1 MITYLKNGFIP
12 AVCGLFSVSILSFLL
27 GTEYYSIVTP
37 GLVTILNII
46 VILLFAVTVWHL
58 WYTAIYLRFKELKDK
73 ISANKDEYQTLMKDL
88 QKEREQFEEF
98 KKQQEEKQNGE

>member
-12 AVCGLFSVSILSFLL
+12 AVCGVFSVSILSFLL
-27 GTEYYSIVTP
+27 GTEYYSIATP

-73 ISANKDEYQTLMKDL
+73 ISANKDEYQTLMKEL
-88 QKEREQFEEF
+88 QKEREEF
-98 KKQQEEKQNGE
+98 KKQQEEKQNGK

>member
-1 MITYLKNGFIP
+1 MIKYFKNGFIP
-12 AVCGLFSVSILSFLL
+12 LVCGVFSVSILAFLL

-73 ISANKDEYQTLMKDL
+73 ISANKDEYQTLMKEL
-88 QKEREQFEEF
+88 QKERKAFEEF
-98 KKQQEEKQNGE
+98 KKQQEEKLNDK

>member
-58 WYTAIYLRFKELKDK
+58 WYTAIYLRFQELKDK
-73 ISANKDEYQTLMKDL
+73 ISINKDEYQTLMKEL
-88 QKEREQFEEF
+88 QEEKEKFEEF
-98 KKQQEEKQNGE
+98 KRQQGKQNGE

>member
-1 MITYLKNGFIP
+1 MITYFKNGFIP
-12 AVCGLFSVSILSFLL
+12 AVCGLFAVSILSFLL

-73 ISANKDEYQTLMKDL
+73 ISANKDEYQTLMKEL
-88 QKEREQFEEF
+88 QKEREEF
-98 KKQQEEKQNGE
+98 KKQQEEKQNAE

>member
-12 AVCGLFSVSILSFLL
+12 AVCGLFAVSILSFLL

-58 WYTAIYLRFKELKDK
+58 WYTTIYLRFKELKDK

-88 QKEREQFEEF
+88 QKEREKLEEF
-98 KKQQEEKQNGE
+98 KKQQEKQNGE

>member
-1 MITYLKNGFIP
+1 MITYFKNGFIP

-37 GLVTILNII
+37 ALVTILNII

-88 QKEREQFEEF
+88 QKEREEF
-98 KKQQEEKQNGE
+98 KKQQEEKHNGE

>member
-27 GTEYYSIVTP
+27 GTEYYSIATP

-46 VILLFAVTVWHL
+46 VILLFAVTV
-58 WYTAIYLRFKELKDK
+58 
-73 ISANKDEYQTLMKDL
+73 
-88 QKEREQFEEF
+88 
-98 KKQQEEKQNGE
+98 

>member
-1 MITYLKNGFIP
+1 MITYFKNGFIP

-27 GTEYYSIVTP
+27 GTEYCSIVTSTFDTV
-37 GLVTILNII
+37 LRIMT
-46 VILLFAVTVWHL
+46 ILLFSVLVWHL

-98 KKQQEEKQNGE
+98 KKQQEEKQNEE

>member
-12 AVCGLFSVSILSFLL
+12 AICGLFSVSILSFLL
-27 GTEYYSIVTP
+27 GTEYYSIATP
-37 GLVTILNII
+37 GLVTILNVI

-73 ISANKDEYQTLMKDL
+73 ISANKDEYQTLMKEL
-88 QKEREQFEEF
+88 QKEREEF
-98 KKQQEEKQNGE
+98 KKQQEEKPDGK

>member
-1 MITYLKNGFIP
+1 MIIYFKNGFIP
-12 AVCGLFSVSILSFLL
+12 AVCELFSVSILSFLL

-58 WYTAIYLRFKELKDK
+58 WYSNVYLHFQELKDK
-73 ISANKDEYQTLMKDL
+73 ISANKDEYQSLMKEL
-88 QKEREQFEEF
+88 QKEREEF
-98 KKQQEEKQNGE
+98 KKQQEEKQNDK

>member
-73 ISANKDEYQTLMKDL
+73 ISANKDEYQTLMKEL
-88 QKEREQFEEF
+88 QKEREEF
-98 KKQQEEKQNGE
+98 KKQQEEKQNGK

>member
-73 ISANKDEYQTLMKDL
+73 ISANKDEYQTLMKEL
-88 QKEREQFEEF
+88 QKEREEF
-98 KKQQEEKQNGE
+98 KKKQQEEKQNGE

>member
-27 GTEYYSIVTP
+27 GTEYYSIAAP

-73 ISANKDEYQTLMKDL
+73 ISANKDEYQTLMKEL
-88 QKEREQFEEF
+88 QKAREEF
-98 KKQQEEKQNGE
+98 KKQQEDKPDDK

>member
-1 MITYLKNGFIP
+1 MITYFKNGFIP

-37 GLVTILNII
+37 VVVTVLNII

-88 QKEREQFEEF
+88 QKEREEF
-98 KKQQEEKQNGE
+98 KKQQEEKQNEE

>member
-1 MITYLKNGFIP
+1 MITYFKNGFIP

-27 GTEYYSIVTP
+27 GSEYYSVVTP

-73 ISANKDEYQTLMKDL
+73 ISANKDEYQSLMKEL
-88 QKEREQFEEF
+88 QKEREEF
-98 KKQQEEKQNGE
+98 KKQQEEKYNGK

>member
-1 MITYLKNGFIP
+1 MITYFKNGFIP
-12 AVCGLFSVSILSFLL
+12 AVCGLFAVSILSFLL

-88 QKEREQFEEF
+88 QKEREEF
-98 KKQQEEKQNGE
+98 KKQQEEKQNGK

>member
-1 MITYLKNGFIP
+1 MITYFKNGFIP

-46 VILLFAVTVWHL
+46 VILLFAATVWHL

-73 ISANKDEYQTLMKDL
+73 ISANKDEYQSLMKEL
-88 QKEREQFEEF
+88 QKEREEF

>member
-58 WYTAIYLRFKELKDK
+58 WYTAIYLHFQELKDK
-73 ISANKDEYQTLMKDL
+73 ISANKDEYQSIMKEL
-88 QKEREQFEEF
+88 QKEREEF
-98 KKQQEEKQNGE
+98 KKQQEEKQNGK

>member
-1 MITYLKNGFIP
+1 MITYFKNGFIP
-12 AVCGLFSVSILSFLL
+12 AVCGLFAVSILSFLL

-58 WYTAIYLRFKELKDK
+58 WYIAIYLRFKELKDK
-73 ISANKDEYQTLMKDL
+73 ISANKDEYQTLMKEL
-88 QKEREQFEEF
+88 QKEREEF
-98 KKQQEEKQNGE
+98 KKQQEEKHNGE

>member
-12 AVCGLFSVSILSFLL
+12 AVCGLFAVSILSFLL

-37 GLVTILNII
+37 GLVTVLNII

-58 WYTAIYLRFKELKDK
+58 WYTAIYLRFQELKDK
-73 ISANKDEYQTLMKDL
+73 ISANKDEYQSLMKEL
-88 QKEREQFEEF
+88 QKEREEF
-98 KKQQEEKQNGE
+98 KKQQEEKQNA

>member
-1 MITYLKNGFIP
+1 MITYFKNGFIP
-12 AVCGLFSVSILSFLL
+12 AVCGVFSVSILSFLL

-37 GLVTILNII
+37 GLVTVLNII

-58 WYTAIYLRFKELKDK
+58 WYTAIYLRFQELKDK

-88 QKEREQFEEF
+88 QKEREEF
-98 KKQQEEKQNGE
+98 KKQQEEKYNGK

>member
-27 GTEYYSIVTP
+27 GTEYYSIAAP
-37 GLVTILNII
+37 GLV

-73 ISANKDEYQTLMKDL
+73 ISANKDEYQTLMKEL
-88 QKEREQFEEF
+88 QKAREEF
-98 KKQQEEKQNGE
+98 KKQQEDKPDDK

>member
-1 MITYLKNGFIP
+1 MITYFKNGFIP

-73 ISANKDEYQTLMKDL
+73 ISANKDEYQTLMKEL
-88 QKEREQFEEF
+88 QKEREEF
-98 KKQQEEKQNGE
+98 KKQQEEKQNGK

>member
-27 GTEYYSIVTP
+27 GAEYYSIVTP

-58 WYTAIYLRFKELKDK
+58 WYTAIYLCFKELKDK
-73 ISANKDEYQTLMKDL
+73 ISANKDEYQTLMKEL
-88 QKEREQFEEF
+88 QKAREEF
-98 KKQQEEKQNGE
+98 KKQQEEKQNGK

>member
-1 MITYLKNGFIP
+1 MIAYFKNGFIP
-12 AVCGLFSVSILSFLL
+12 AVCGVFSVSILSFLL

-88 QKEREQFEEF
+88 QKEREEF
-98 KKQQEEKQNGE
+98 KKQQEEKQNEE

>member
-12 AVCGLFSVSILSFLL
+12 AVCGVFSVSILSFLL
-27 GTEYYSIVTP
+27 GTEYYSVVTP
-37 GLVTILNII
+37 VLVTILNMI

-58 WYTAIYLRFKELKDK
+58 WYTAIYLRFQELKDK

-88 QKEREQFEEF
+88 QKERERFEEF
-98 KKQQEEKQNGE
+98 KKQQEKQNDK